1 MARAQTYALDVTKRD
16 DGILLATPDDG
27 AHFCRAP
34 FLCTPV
40 VRHVGDLVGISETFA
55 NGTFTSLEG
64 GSRGRNGSAF
74 FLDDRDGPHG
84 FALYSEGSG
93 SRGHGMFACGE
104 VVRGHTITCTV
115 SRSKATVAA
124 PEIDPGLA
132 ITGMLLVLGCLAV
145 LRGRKRSVAGSLR
158 A

>member
-1 MARAQTYALDVTKRD
+1 MYSLTKWMVVAALIAVHGQTMARAQTYALDVTKRD

-55 NGTFTSLEG
+55 NGTFL
-64 GSRGRNGSAF
+64 
-74 FLDDRDGPHG
+74 LDNRDDPHG
-84 FALYSEGSG
+84 FAPYGEGGG
-93 SRGHGMFACGE
+93 SRGHGTFACGE

-115 SRSKATVAA
+115 WGSKATVSA
-124 PEIDPGLA
+124 P
-132 ITGMLLVLGCLAV
+132 
-145 LRGRKRSVAGSLR
+145 
-158 A
+158 